1 MNLVCLQPQVSDVI
15 CNVDWE
21 WPSAASDEMGAI
33 QYAICGTIV
42 RCAENDDHVS
52 WQAHLKGGLIAQR
65 FLDYYREGKHGRL
78 VRFNPGSY
86 ACAQIWFLRRPT
98 TKTRQVKIGRVIDA
112 SCAVCNQKM
121 TRTEITCSS
130 LARLW
135 RMDERLFCKTFW
147 VNEVGHAKQFLP
159 KRSLMSEVLR
169 LTLWQESSRRTPAAS
184 EKRFDKNSM

>member
-1 MNLVCLQPQVSDVI
+1 MNLVCLQTQVSDVI

-52 WQAHLKGGLIAQR
+52 WQAHLKGGLIAER

-86 ACAQIWFLRRPT
+86 ACAQI
-98 TKTRQVKIGRVIDA
+98 
-112 SCAVCNQKM
+112 
-121 TRTEITCSS
+121 
-130 LARLW
+130 
-135 RMDERLFCKTFW
+135 
-147 VNEVGHAKQFLP
+147 
-159 KRSLMSEVLR
+159 
-169 LTLWQESSRRTPAAS
+169 
-184 EKRFDKNSM
+184 